1 MATYYQRGAMFEN
14 LLIAAL
20 TKRQLH
26 AYQKADFY
34 FWRDNNDLEVDLL
47 WEGMG
52 KLRIAEIK
60 SSETVHDNFFT
71 NMHKF
76 AKNAEPTAVVPF
88 LFYGGALRHLSIWAP
103 KFWAGAR
110 HIGSWKKKSDK
121 QKR

>member
-1 MATYYQRGAMFEN
+1 MFEN

-47 WEGMG
+47 WEEMG

-60 SSETVHDNFFT
+60 S
-71 NMHKF
+71 
-76 AKNAEPTAVVPF
+76 
-88 LFYGGALRHLSIWAP
+88 
-103 KFWAGAR
+103 
-110 HIGSWKKKSDK
+110 
-121 QKR
+121 